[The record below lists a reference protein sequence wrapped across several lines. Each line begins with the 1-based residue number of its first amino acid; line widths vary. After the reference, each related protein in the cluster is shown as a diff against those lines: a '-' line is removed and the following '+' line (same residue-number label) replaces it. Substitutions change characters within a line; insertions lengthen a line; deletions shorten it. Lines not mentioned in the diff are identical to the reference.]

1 MRIWGQL
8 VSLIAMIAIILSF
21 QCKSN
26 KRLVEVIGTGAL
38 LFAISYF
45 LLGQPAAAVFN
56 IISAICSIV
65 CLKDNLK
72 NKFVFGI
79 IAAFYTVATYFT
91 FDGWWS
97 VVLMMAQLAASYS
110 LMFKSGTFIRN
121 MRFFFV
127 SPIWLVNNTVMC
139 FTVGGIICEII
150 TMISIIVSFIRYR
163 KTGFE
168 K

>member
-8 VSLIAMIAIILSF
+8 ISLIAMMAIILSF

-26 KRLVEVIGTGAL
+26 KRLIEVIGTGAL

-79 IAAFYTVATYFT
+79 IAAFYAAATWFT

-97 VVLMMAQLAASYS
+97 VVLMMAQLAALYS

-127 SPIWLVNNTVMC
+127 SPIKLIN
-139 FTVGGIICEII
+139 
-150 TMISIIVSFIRYR
+150 
-163 KTGFE
+163 
-168 K
+168 